1 MPTRRG
7 AEGVEVQ
14 LVFDTVH
21 DHYQLWYI
29 GWQGEHRIRGCVLQV
44 DIKDGKIWIQYDG
57 TETGLACALVQAGVP
72 KEDIVLA
79 FHAPHKRPYTGY
91 AVAEAP
97 EQPAMPAHGGPG
109 NPQPGEDGR

>member
-1 MPTRRG
+1 METVETYRKLVQHLLQAHANEEGR

-44 DIKDGKIWIQYDG
+44 NIQDGKIWIQYGWDRNG
-57 TETGLACALVQAGVP
+57 SGVC
-72 KEDIVLA
+72 LGA
-79 FHAPHKRPYTGY
+79 SRRP
-91 AVAEAP
+91 
-97 EQPAMPAHGGPG
+97 
-109 NPQPGEDGR
+109 

>member
-1 MPTRRG
+1 METVETYRKLVQHLLHAHANEEGG

-91 AVAEAP
+91 AVA
-97 EQPAMPAHGGPG
+97 
-109 NPQPGEDGR
+109 